1 MKRFASVI
9 LCILLVLSAVTIAYA
24 DEPIELRCQFWF
36 DSADMAGWQAIID
49 KFEAENP
56 GIKVV
61 LESTSWGD
69 YWTKIKTQTT
79 SNSVADVF
87 GMVSMYSQDFMESGV
102 AMPLKQ
108 FADQDESFIGL
119 DNYYQAILSAYMY
132 NDDFY
137 FLPYD
142 MSTMLVMVN
151 KDILADCGIEYKPE
165 GYTREDIEAMGPI
178 LKEKG
183 YYTLKI
189 CPTDWSYYDL
199 MTRSGCTIIDDE
211 GKLNLNND
219 AVIEVTQYY
228 ADLMAKGYA
237 PYRADVTDYFAS
249 GMQAMT
255 VVNPEGAA
263 QLVKN
268 MDADLDVI
276 ATYPTEV
283 EGGKVIAEGG
293 SWGIYSGTQ
302 HPEEAWKLLKALTDA
317 YCSINMVAGDFRG
330 IPTVNDPSATEA
342 FLNSEFAPEHAQI
355 FLDMLSDSTRADYPN
370 RTAVESEMSTQL
382 QLIYAGDVTAAD
394 GLAEFQE
401 VADELM
407 AE

>member
-1 MKRFASVI
+1 MFKRFVSVF
-9 LCILLVLSAVTIAYA
+9 LCVLLVFGVFSVVHA
-24 DEPIELRCQFWF
+24 DETVELRCQFWF

-49 KFEAENP
+49 KFETENP

-61 LESTSWGD
+61 LESTTFGD
-69 YWTKIKTQTT
+69 YWTKLNTQTT

-87 GMVSMYSQDFMESGV
+87 GMVSMYSQDYMASGV

-108 FADQDESFIGL
+108 FAEQDEGIIGF
-119 DNYYQAILSAYMY
+119 DNYYQAIMSAYTY

-142 MSTMLVMVN
+142 MSTELLLVN

-165 GYTREDIEAMGPI
+165 GYTREDIEVMGPI
-178 LKEKG
+178 LKDKG
-183 YYTLKI
+183 YYTLKV
-189 CPTDWSYYDL
+189 CPRDWTYYDL
-199 MTRSGCTIIDDE
+199 LTRSGCAIIDDE

-237 PYRADVTDYFAS
+237 PYQADKTDYFTS
-249 GMQAMT
+249 GMCAMT
-255 VVNPEGAA
+255 MVNPEVAA
-263 QLVKN
+263 SNIKN
-268 MDADLDVI
+268 MEADLDVI
-276 ATYPTEV
+276 AAYPTEI

-330 IPTVNDPSATEA
+330 IPTVNDPTAVDA
-342 FLNSEFAPEHAQI
+342 FLSSEFAPEHAQL

-370 RTAVESEMSTQL
+370 RTAVE
-382 QLIYAGDVTAAD
+382 GV
-394 GLAEFQE
+394 
-401 VADELM
+401 
-407 AE
+407 